1 VPAGRPGGRRPRVLL
16 TMLTLAAALLAA
28 VGCSSS
34 SPSSASSAGGS
45 TQSASG
51 AAAASSA
58 AAPTGSAAPSNEIG
72 VTATQI
78 HVAFIADVNT
88 PVAPGLFQKS
98 VDAVNAWAK
107 IVNANGG
114 LAGRQLEV
122 DFCDGKLDANAT
134 TNCVI
139 KACQSD
145 FAMITQA
152 DVLTDLSDIDG
163 CKNQQGQPVGL
174 PNLAAIA
181 FPPLTC
187 DKDTYTISG
196 QSTYCATESDNPQT
210 YTVNIGDFRYYTS
223 HFTGLHGLWVYNGD
237 VPTVRILSVPGFQ
250 AGSNLGIGK
259 DGQGFYSSSGEAPQ
273 SAMTPF
279 VQVLKQS
286 GSTFGYDGSTLA
298 NNVLLRKEAQLQG
311 VSSVKVWACNSVC
324 YDPKYITQGGSAVN
338 GTYVL
343 LNNLPYLSEYQGN
356 AALAALVKQ
365 VGSVSDLDND
375 SIDAY
380 IEALLFQDAVQKA
393 AATGTLSRQSLFT
406 ELNSEH
412 SFDADGIIGA
422 TDVGQHT
429 VSPCIVM
436 AQVVNGAWTR
446 AYPSKAGTF
455 DCSSANVVQ
464 IKMNLSQ

>member
-1 VPAGRPGGRRPRVLL
+1 
-16 TMLTLAAALLAA
+16 MLTLVAALLAV

-34 SPSSASSAGGS
+34 PSSSPSSSASAAPAS
-45 TQSASG
+45 QPASG
-51 AAAASSA
+51 ATA
-58 AAPTGSAAPSNEIG
+58 AAPGGPAAPGDEIG
-72 VTATQI
+72 LTASQV

-98 VDAVNAWAK
+98 VNAVDAWAK

-114 LAGRQLEV
+114 LAGRQVVV

-139 KACQSD
+139 QACQND

-152 DVLTDLSDIDG
+152 DVLTDVSDIDG
-163 CKNQQGQPVGL
+163 CKDKQGQAVGI
-174 PNLAAIA
+174 PDLATIA

-187 DKDTYTISG
+187 DKDTYTIVG
-196 QSTYCATESDNPQT
+196 QATYCATASDHPQT
-210 YTVNIGDFRYYTS
+210 YTMNIGDFRYYTS
-223 HFTGLHGLWVYNGD
+223 HFSNLHGIWVYNGD
-237 VPTVRILSVPGFQ
+237 VPTVRIVSVPGFQ
-250 AGSNLGIGK
+250 AGSNLGIK
-259 DGQGFYSSSGEAPQ
+259 QDGQGFYSSSGTSPQ

-279 VQVLKQS
+279 VQVMKQS

-311 VSSVKVWACNSVC
+311 LTSVKVWACNSVC

-343 LNNLPYLSEYQGN
+343 LQNLPYLTEYQDN
-356 AALAALVKQ
+356 PALADLVKQ

-375 SIDAY
+375 SINAY
-380 IEALLFQDAVQKA
+380 VEALLFQDAVQKA
-393 AATGTLSRQSLFT
+393 AAAGTLSRQSLFT
-406 ELNSEH
+406 ALNNEH
-412 SFDADGIIGA
+412 SFNADGIIGT
-422 TDVGQHT
+422 TDVGKHS

-436 AQVVNGAWTR
+436 AQVANGAWAR
-446 AYPSKAGTF
+446 AYPSKPGTF

-464 IKMNLSQ
+464 IKMDLSQ

>member
-1 VPAGRPGGRRPRVLL
+1 MPGGRPGRRRPHVLL
-16 TMLTLAAALLAA
+16 TMLTLAAAVLTAA
-28 VGCSSS
+28 GCSSS
-34 SPSSASSAGGS
+34 SSSSASSAGGPA
-45 TQSASG
+45 QSASG
-51 AAAASSA
+51 AASTSSA

-107 IVNANGG
+107 IVNASGG
-114 LAGRQLEV
+114 LAGRQLAV

-139 KACQSD
+139 KACQND

-196 QSTYCATESDNPQT
+196 QSAYCATESDNPQT
-210 YTVNIGDFRYYTS
+210 YTVNVGDFRYYTS

-250 AGSNLGIGK
+250 AGSNIGIGK
-259 DGQGFYSSSGEAPQ
+259 DGQGFYSSIGRGAAERDDPVRAGAEAVGVDLRLRRLHPRQ
-273 SAMTPF
+273 QRPAAQGGATAGG
-279 VQVLKQS
+279 QLGQ
-286 GSTFGYDGSTLA
+286 GLGLQLG
-298 NNVLLRKEAQLQG
+298 LLRPEVHHPGRLGRQRHLRAAEQPAVPERVPGQRG
-311 VSSVKVWACNSVC
+311 AVGAR
-324 YDPKYITQGGSAVN
+324 QAGGLGIWTWTTTPS
-338 GTYVL
+338 T
-343 LNNLPYLSEYQGN
+343 P
-356 AALAALVKQ
+356 
-365 VGSVSDLDND
+365 
-375 SIDAY
+375 I
-380 IEALLFQDAVQKA
+380 
-393 AATGTLSRQSLFT
+393 SRRCCSR
-406 ELNSEH
+406 
-412 SFDADGIIGA
+412 
-422 TDVGQHT
+422 
-429 VSPCIVM
+429 
-436 AQVVNGAWTR
+436 TR
-446 AYPSKAGTF
+446 CRRRRRPAR
-455 DCSSANVVQ
+455 
-464 IKMNLSQ
+464 

>member
-1 VPAGRPGGRRPRVLL
+1 
-16 TMLTLAAALLAA
+16 MLTLLAALVAAA
-28 VGCSSS
+28 GCSSS
-34 SPSSASSAGGS
+34 SSTSAAGAS
-45 TQSASG
+45 TQSAAG
-51 AAAASSA
+51 ASTASA
-58 AAPTGSAAPSNEIG
+58 AAPTGSAAASSEIG
-72 VTATQI
+72 VTASQI

-107 IVNANGG
+107 IVNASGG
-114 LAGRQLEV
+114 LAGRQVAV

-163 CKNQQGQPVGL
+163 CKDSTGAATGL
-174 PNLAAIA
+174 PDLATIA

-187 DKDTYTISG
+187 DKDTYTLSG
-196 QSTYCATESDNPQT
+196 QSTYCATASANPQT
-210 YTVNIGDFRYYTS
+210 YTVNIGDFRYYAS
-223 HFTGLHGLWVYNGD
+223 QVKGLHGLWVYNGD

-250 AGSNLGIGK
+250 AGSNIGIGK
-259 DGQGFYSSSGEAPQ
+259 DGQGFYSSSGESPQ

-279 VQVLKQS
+279 VQVMKQS

-311 VSSVKVWACNSVC
+311 LNSVKVWACNSVC
-324 YDPKYITQGGSAVN
+324 YDPKYITQGGPAVN
-338 GTYVL
+338 GTYAEL
-343 LNNLPYLSEYQGN
+343 FNLPYLTEYQDN
-356 AALAALVKQ
+356 PALSALVKQ
-365 VGSVSDLDND
+365 VGSVTDLDND
-375 SIDAY
+375 SINAY
-380 IEALLFQDAVQKA
+380 EEALLFQDAVSKA
-393 AATGTLSRQSLFT
+393 AASGTLSRQSLFT
-406 ELNSEH
+406 ALGAEH
-412 SFDADGIIGA
+412 SFNAGGIIGA
-422 TDVGQHT
+422 TDVGNHT
-429 VSPCIVM
+429 VSPCMVV
-436 AQVVNGAWTR
+436 AQVVNGAWART
-446 AYPSKAGTF
+446 YPSKPGTF

>member
-1 VPAGRPGGRRPRVLL
+1 
-16 TMLTLAAALLAA
+16 
-28 VGCSSS
+28 
-34 SPSSASSAGGS
+34 
-45 TQSASG
+45 
-51 AAAASSA
+51 
-58 AAPTGSAAPSNEIG
+58 
-72 VTATQI
+72 
-78 HVAFIADVNT
+78 
-88 PVAPGLFQKS
+88 
-98 VDAVNAWAK
+98 
-107 IVNANGG
+107 
-114 LAGRQLEV
+114 
-122 DFCDGKLDANAT
+122 
-134 TNCVI
+134 VI
-139 KACQSD
+139 KACQND

-152 DVLTDLSDIDG
+152 DVLTDISDIDG
-163 CKNQQGQPVGL
+163 CKNSRGEAVGL
-174 PNLAAIA
+174 PDLASIA

-279 VQVLKQS
+279 VQVMKQS

-311 VSSVKVWACNSVC
+311 ISSVKVWACNSVC

-338 GTYVL
+338 GTYAEL
-343 LNNLPYLSEYQGN
+343 FNLPYLTEYQAN
-356 AALAALVKQ
+356 PALSALVKQ
-365 VGSVSDLDND
+365 MGSVTDLDND

-406 ELNSEH
+406 ALSNEH
-412 SFDADGIIGA
+412 AFNAGGIIGT
-422 TDVGQHT
+422 TDIGKHA
-429 VSPCIVM
+429 VSPCVVV
-436 AQVVNGAWTR
+436 AQVEGGAWAR

>member
-1 VPAGRPGGRRPRVLL
+1 M
-16 TMLTLAAALLAA
+16 TMLLLGAALLAA
-28 VGCSSS
+28 VGCSSAS
-34 SPSSASSAGGS
+34 SSGASSEAGSTQPASSA
-45 TQSASG
+45 TSASP
-51 AAAASSA
+51 A
-58 AAPTGSAAPSNEIG
+58 AAPTGSAVASNEIG

-78 HVAFIADVNT
+78 HVAFIADVDT

-98 VDAVNAWAK
+98 VNAVDAWAK

-114 LAGRQLEV
+114 LAGRQVVV
-122 DFCDGKLDANAT
+122 DFCDSKLDPNAT

-139 KACQSD
+139 KACQND

-152 DVLTDLSDIDG
+152 DELTDISDIDG
-163 CKNQQGQPVGL
+163 CKNSAGDAVGL

-196 QSTYCATESDNPQT
+196 QATYCATASDNPQT
-210 YTVNIGDFRYYTS
+210 YTVNIGDSRYYTS
-223 HFTGLHGLWVYNGD
+223 HFSGLHGLWVYNGD

-259 DGQGFYSSSGEAPQ
+259 DGQGFYASSGEAPQ

-279 VQVLKQS
+279 VQVMKES

-311 VSSVKVWACNSVC
+311 LSSVKVWGCNSVC
-324 YDPKYITQGGSAVN
+324 YDPNYITQGGSAVN
-338 GTYVL
+338 GTYAL
-343 LNNLPYLSEYQGN
+343 LNNLPYLSEYQDN
-356 AALAALVKQ
+356 PALAALVKQ

-380 IEALLFQDAVQKA
+380 VEALLFQDAVQQA
-393 AATGTLSRQSLFT
+393 AASGTLSRQSLFT
-406 ELNSEH
+406 ALNGEH
-412 SFDADGIIGA
+412 AFNAGGIIGA
-422 TDVGQHT
+422 TDVGAHT

-436 AQVVNGAWTR
+436 AQVVNGAWVR
-446 AYPSKAGTF
+446 AYPSKPDTF